1 MSEAKKNVKEAETVA
16 ALILSAIKHEEYNGM
31 TFGVISLVGDK
42 QAAYIDRIL
51 QREMNPV
58 EYTKRQIQ
66 CGNAATFQGDER
78 DVIFLSMVDSQKEEG
93 GPLSL
98 RSAESRDTF
107 KKRYNV
113 AASRA
118 KDQMWVVHSLDP
130 DYDLKEDDI
139 RRRLIKHVQDPD
151 AYEAHL
157 TENLKKAESPFE
169 SEVMTRLI
177 IAGFKVT
184 PQWKVG
190 SYRIDMV
197 IEGAG
202 KRLAVECD
210 GEKWHTSENLL
221 EDMHRQAILE
231 RLGWTFVRIRGS
243 EYYLDPDNS
252 MKIVFDRLKN
262 LGISPELNNS
272 NKSNKNSDHEM
283 LSDEVIRVAHDI
295 LRSWDKD
302 NRDNETLESIKDV
315 V

>member
-1 MSEAKKNVKEAETVA
+1 
-16 ALILSAIKHEEYNGM
+16 
-31 TFGVISLVGDK
+31 
-42 QAAYIDRIL
+42 
-51 QREMNPV
+51 
-58 EYTKRQIQ
+58 
-66 CGNAATFQGDER
+66 
-78 DVIFLSMVDSQKEEG
+78 
-93 GPLSL
+93 
-98 RSAESRDTF
+98 
-107 KKRYNV
+107 
-113 AASRA
+113 
-118 KDQMWVVHSLDP
+118 
-130 DYDLKEDDI
+130 
-139 RRRLIKHVQDPD
+139 
-151 AYEAHL
+151 
-157 TENLKKAESPFE
+157 
-169 SEVMTRLI
+169 
-177 IAGFKVT
+177 
-184 PQWKVG
+184 
-190 SYRIDMV
+190 
-197 IEGAG
+197 
-202 KRLAVECD
+202 